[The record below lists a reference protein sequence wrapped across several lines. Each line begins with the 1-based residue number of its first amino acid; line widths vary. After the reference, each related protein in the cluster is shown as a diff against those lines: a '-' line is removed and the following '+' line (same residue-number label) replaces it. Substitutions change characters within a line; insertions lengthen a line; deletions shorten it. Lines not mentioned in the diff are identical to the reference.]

1 MTASTAQRALAL
13 VLFTLLMVGGLR
25 PSAEAHDRVQSGD
38 DVRLELAALKAEA
51 RSLVV
56 HIDGP

>member
-1 MTASTAQRALAL
+1 MTNTAQRFALLAL
-13 VLFTLLMVGGLR
+13 VPLLLLGAQR
-25 PSAEAHDRVQSGD
+25 PSADASPVKSAGD

-51 RSLVV
+51 RSLTV